1 MDVSCNTVSALD
13 QMINSGEL
21 SYLGDENA
29 KKRILIVGNSI
40 TRHGPRESIGWS
52 GDWGMAASAPEKD
65 FVHRLYEKLKAVG
78 QDVFIRVRQCAYWE
92 MSFLTE
98 ENILSRYDA
107 ERAWNADIVVFR
119 LGENVPKDNK
129 IYFKE
134 AMKKFVEHIC
144 PTGKI
149 VYTTCFWKNEIVD
162 KATMEIAKERGEVCV
177 DGYFSANEENMALGQ
192 FEHGGVAKHPSDKGM
207 EVIAETFFQLLKE

>member
-162 KATMEIAKERGEVCV
+162 KAIMEIAKERGEVCV

-207 EVIAETFFQLLKE
+207 EVIAETLFQLLKE